1 MGINYK
7 KNRIYSFLFLLVWCL
22 QMLTAVYFCCQKQG
36 FHEDEFYTY
45 YSTARTNG
53 LFVED
58 GAWMERED
66 YFNEFVVLKGQ
77 RFQYGLVR
85 LVQSW
90 DVHPPVY
97 YWIFHTV
104 CSFFPGRFSKWFGL
118 GINLAAF
125 GLSLF
130 LLRILAMKITGRNEK
145 LSLLVCLFYGF
156 TPAVMSSVVFIR
168 MYALLV
174 VFVYL
179 CAILHIGVLEREGK
193 ESVPSAEKNCEKA
206 ARSHADGLSFRK
218 FLLPLMVVTYLGF
231 LTQYYYFIFLFFMGF
246 AFCLYLLWRDRN
258 LWNCI
263 RYGGSQAV
271 VFVLAYLTYP
281 SWPGQMFRGQRGA
294 QATSNFFDVSN
305 TLTRISFFWELMEE
319 YVFGKMLLPLLIILF
334 IMAVYLVWRRNAG
347 AGAGKM
353 QSSEEQS
360 REKQDSEGQNWK
372 KQSSEEQ
379 NWKKQN
385 SEEQNR
391 EKQSWRGNDRVVWI
405 LLFCAVSGY
414 FLAVSKTALLLGDT
428 SVRYQ
433 MPVYGMAVL
442 LLFGMIWK
450 IAERFGKKGI
460 VAASA
465 LVLLCMLSN
474 LSALFSGRVVFLYPE
489 AEERLC
495 FAEEQAARNTPVICL
510 YDAGQSWCV
519 WDCADEFFEYERIYF
534 ASQNDTAPIADA
546 VVAESEALV
555 VYLSGTAEKQE
566 QLQRILDSNPRLTEY
581 ELKYQEKYCDVYY
594 FHG

>member
-1 MGINYK
+1 
-7 KNRIYSFLFLLVWCL
+7 
-22 QMLTAVYFCCQKQG
+22 
-36 FHEDEFYTY
+36 
-45 YSTARTNG
+45 
-53 LFVED
+53 
-58 GAWMERED
+58 
-66 YFNEFVVLKGQ
+66 
-77 RFQYGLVR
+77 
-85 LVQSW
+85 
-90 DVHPPVY
+90 
-97 YWIFHTV
+97 
-104 CSFFPGRFSKWFGL
+104 
-118 GINLAAF
+118 
-125 GLSLF
+125 
-130 LLRILAMKITGRNEK
+130 
-145 LSLLVCLFYGF
+145 
-156 TPAVMSSVVFIR
+156 
-168 MYALLV
+168 
-174 VFVYL
+174 
-179 CAILHIGVLEREGK
+179 
-193 ESVPSAEKNCEKA
+193 
-206 ARSHADGLSFRK
+206 
-218 FLLPLMVVTYLGF
+218 
-231 LTQYYYFIFLFFMGF
+231 
-246 AFCLYLLWRDRN
+246 
-258 LWNCI
+258 
-263 RYGGSQAV
+263 
-271 VFVLAYLTYP
+271 
-281 SWPGQMFRGQRGA
+281 
-294 QATSNFFDVSN
+294 
-305 TLTRISFFWELMEE
+305 
-319 YVFGKMLLPLLIILF
+319 
-334 IMAVYLVWRRNAG
+334 
-347 AGAGKM
+347 M

-534 ASQNDTAPIADA
+534 ASQNDTVPIADA

>member
-1 MGINYK
+1 MCMSINHK
-7 KNRIYSFLFLLVWCL
+7 KNRTYLFLFLLVWCV

-36 FHEDEFYTY
+36 YHEDEFYTY

-66 YFNEFVVLKGQ
+66 YFNEFVVLEGQ

-130 LLRILAMKITGRNEK
+130 LLRILAMKVTGRNEK
-145 LSLLVCLFYGF
+145 LSLLVYLFYGF
-156 TPAVMSSVVFIR
+156 TPAVMSSIVFIR

-179 CAILHIGVLEREGK
+179 CAILHIGVVQSR
-193 ESVPSAEKNCEKA
+193 
-206 ARSHADGLSFRK
+206 ADRLPFFK
-218 FLLPLMVVTYLGF
+218 FLLPLMIITYLGF

-246 AFCLYLLWRDRN
+246 AFCLYLIWRDRN

-305 TLTRISFFWELMEE
+305 TLTRISFFWELMNE
-319 YVFGKMLLPLLIILF
+319 YVFGKMLLPLLIVLF

-347 AGAGKM
+347 TGAGKK

-360 REKQDSEGQNWK
+360 RERQDSEEQNWE

-391 EKQSWRGNDRVVWI
+391 EKQSWRGNDRAAWI
-405 LLFCAVSGY
+405 LLLCAVAGY

-433 MPVYGMAVL
+433 TPIYGMAVL

-450 IAERFGKKGI
+450 SAERFGKKGI

-534 ASQNDTAPIADA
+534 ASQNDTVPIADA